1 MKKLKIIIY
10 ICIFFIVCNLIVKLL
25 IVDNQTKQIFFLQ
38 KRVMAM
44 RSDSSSALEKSKLQ
58 RSKQHKEINLIMNQI
73 PKVLSFSEYAV
84 KIRSLIDDNQ
94 LTINSGLVFSP
105 GKAQN
110 PSLLIY
116 DTKFVVTGKYPDIKQ
131 FIAAIQN
138 LKGIKHLNSI
148 NMTRNTNDN
157 TKISLGIKL
166 SIFLKKEIV

>member
-1 MKKLKIIIY
+1 MKKFKIIIY
-10 ICIFFIVCNLIVKLL
+10 ICIFIIFCNFIVKFVL
-25 IVDNQTKQIFFLQ
+25 VDNQTKQIFFLQ

-44 RSDSSSALEKSKLQ
+44 RSDSSSALKKSKLQ
-58 RSKQHKEINLIMNQI
+58 RSKQHKEINLIMDEI

-116 DTKFVVTGKYPDIKQ
+116 STKFIVTGKYPDIKQ
-131 FIAAIQN
+131 FLAAIQN

-148 NMTRNTNDN
+148 TMTRNTKDK
-157 TKISLGIKL
+157 TRISLDLKL
-166 SIFLKKEIV
+166 SIFLKKGIV

>member
-10 ICIFFIVCNLIVKLL
+10 ICVFIIFCNLVVKFFII
-25 IVDNQTKQIFFLQ
+25 DNQTQRIFFLQ

-44 RSDSSSALEKSKLQ
+44 RSDSSLALEKSKQQ
-58 RSKQHKEINLIMNQI
+58 RSKQHKEINLIMGEI

-94 LTINSGLVFSP
+94 LSINGSLVFSP
-105 GKAQN
+105 GKVQN

-116 DTKFVVTGKYPDIKQ
+116 DTKFIVTGTYPDIKQ
-131 FIAAIQN
+131 FIAELQN

-148 NMTRNTNDN
+148 NMTRNTEDN
-157 TKISLGIKL
+157 TRISLGLKL

>member
-10 ICIFFIVCNLIVKLL
+10 ICIFIIVCNLIVKLL
-25 IVDNQTKQIFFLQ
+25 IVDNQTKHILLLQ

-58 RSKQHKEINLIMNQI
+58 RSKQHKEINLIMGEI

-84 KIRSLIDDNQ
+84 KIRSLIDNNQ

-116 DTKFVVTGKYPDIKQ
+116 NTKFIVTGKYPDIKQ
-131 FIAAIQN
+131 FIVAIQN

-148 NMTRNTNDN
+148 SMTRNTKDI
-157 TKISLGIKL
+157 TRISLSLKL

>member
-10 ICIFFIVCNLIVKLL
+10 ICIFIIVCNLIVKLL
-25 IVDNQTKQIFFLQ
+25 IVDNQTKHILLLQ

-44 RSDSSSALEKSKLQ
+44 RSDSSSALEKSKQQ
-58 RSKQHKEINLIMNQI
+58 RSKQHKEINLIMNEI

-105 GKAQN
+105 GKVQN

-116 DTKFVVTGKYPDIKQ
+116 DTKFIVTGKYPDIKQ

-148 NMTRNTNDN
+148 SITRDTKDN
-157 TKISLGIKL
+157 TRISLALKL
-166 SIFLKKEIV
+166 SVFLKKEIV